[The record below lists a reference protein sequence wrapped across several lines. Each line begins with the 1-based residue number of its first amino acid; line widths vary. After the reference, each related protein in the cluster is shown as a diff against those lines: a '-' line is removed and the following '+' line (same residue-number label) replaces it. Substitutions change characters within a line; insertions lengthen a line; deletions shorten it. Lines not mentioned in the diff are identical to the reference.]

1 MDKQA
6 MFNHFVGTLESKT
19 LTESVIDCGGVGYLL
34 RVPYSTAT
42 ALPNVGQRV
51 KLLAYQHFSQD
62 SQALYGFATAEER
75 EFFMQLLTVNGVGPK
90 LALAILSG
98 GRAQD
103 IRQAIR
109 LGDFAS
115 LKRIKGVGE
124 STAKKI
130 VLELGKIL
138 IHQTESESAAT
149 KVGKGEPKQII
160 ASGLDAEADLAIKAI
175 MQLQEVSPDV
185 ALQAVQRAFSELS
198 ASSSTRPV
206 VQDVIQRA
214 MKYAG

>member
-1 MDKQA
+1 MY
-6 MFNHFVGTLESKT
+6 NHIAGTLDSKT
-19 LTESVIDCGGVGYLL
+19 TNGVVVDAGGVGYRL
-34 RVPYSTAT
+34 RIPFSTAS

-51 KLLAYQHFSQD
+51 KLFAYLHVTD
-62 SQALYGFATAEER
+62 DALALYGFATEEER
-75 EFFMQLLTVNGVGPK
+75 EFFIQLMTVNGVGPK
-90 LALAILSG
+90 LALAVLSG

-103 IRQAIR
+103 IKQAIR
-109 LGDFAS
+109 LGDYAT

-138 IHQTESESAAT
+138 IHQAEGAGGQAA
-149 KVGKGEPKQII
+149 GAKGVRKPGGAIV
-160 ASGLDAEADLAIKAI
+160 APGLDAETDLAVKAV
-175 MQLQEVSPDV
+175 MQLQEVPPDV

-198 ASSSTRPV
+198 AASSERPV

-214 MKYAG
+214 LRYAG